1 MRRCQSQSALP
12 LTNSHRLPVLCSF
25 LRKTDSDVAVVVLN
39 CATTPAS
46 ITVDLSRC
54 ANERGRCDCHNAKA
68 LCFET
73 ITGGLRLLMQ

>member
-1 MRRCQSQSALP
+1 MRRRQSQSVLP
-12 LTNSHRLPVLCSF
+12 PIYFHRLPVLCSF

-54 ANERGRCDCHNAKA
+54 AKQFRQICAP
-68 LCFET
+68 
-73 ITGGLRLLMQ
+73 